1 MVLVSHGSK
10 IHPQLSPLGSL
21 PPPLGHCSYS
31 LFLQIVH
38 TFDPRRHNPT
48 SPCFEPKAFVDQDLE
63 FQGGQESTTASN
75 GTCFWW
81 GAESSQRRRPD
92 CLCICT
98 CVWVSLLSILRLTV
112 LMTELGRSGSG
123 GGPASLFTGRE
134 VPQSRPAAGPSPLQ
148 SHSTART

>member
-1 MVLVSHGSK
+1 MILMSRGSK
-10 IHPQLSPLGSL
+10 IHPQLSPLGSF
-21 PPPLGHCSYS
+21 PPPVGPCSPGH
-31 LFLQIVH
+31 LIPDVTILQV
-38 TFDPRRHNPT
+38 PALNPKHLWT
-48 SPCFEPKAFVDQDLE
+48 RTWSSKEVRKVLQLPMAPAS
-63 FQGGQESTTASN
+63 GGETE
-75 GTCFWW
+75 G

-98 CVWVSLLSILRLTV
+98 CIWVSLLSILQLTV
-112 LMTELGRSGSG
+112 VMTELGRSGSG